1 MLLRRIMQHVREQ
14 NWLAVGLD
22 FVIVVVGVLMAF
34 QITSWSENRA
44 ATAAADRHLDN
55 LERALEAQSIMLNG
69 LVGVY
74 EEQIEYG
81 RFVLETLEGEALAES
96 DRERFEYGLA
106 GLGQLHALDP
116 AGVAPLVDLVLDGTV
131 RIDDPEMLNL
141 LRNYAWAY
149 RGAQS
154 VQDRIIERTNGA
166 MQIID
171 SYAAVGPP
179 AAPDSPA
186 SFVEYDFDRMRD
198 SPELKAAIGT
208 VLNMN
213 IYDRR
218 NMLGGQTG
226 SDRMLEL
233 MRSLRETAATDA
245 GDEN

>member
-14 NWLAVGLD
+14 NWLAVALD

-44 ATAAADRHLDN
+44 ASESADRHLDN
-55 LERALEAQSIMLNG
+55 LERALDAQAVMLGG

-81 RFVLETLEGEALAES
+81 RFVLETLEGETLAEA
-96 DRERFEYGLA
+96 DRARFEYGIA

-116 AGVAPLVDLVLDGTV
+116 AGVAPLIDLVLDGTIRV
-131 RIDDPEMLNL
+131 EDPDMLDL
-141 LRNYAWAY
+141 LRNYAWTY

-179 AAPDSPA
+179 ASPDAPA
-186 SFVEYDFDRMRD
+186 SFVAYDFERMRD
-198 SPELKAAIGT
+198 SAELKAAIGT

-218 NMLGGQTG
+218 NMIGGRNG
-226 SDRMLEL
+226 AEYMLEL
-233 MRSLRETAATDA
+233 MRAQRRPEPVDA
-245 GDEN
+245 GEAE